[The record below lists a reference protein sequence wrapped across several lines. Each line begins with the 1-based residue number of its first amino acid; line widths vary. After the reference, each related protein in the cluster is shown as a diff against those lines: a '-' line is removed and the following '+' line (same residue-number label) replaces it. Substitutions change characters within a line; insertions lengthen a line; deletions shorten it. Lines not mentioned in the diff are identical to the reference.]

1 MKFSFALTSSSD
13 RISSLEPHPHLKFSI
28 VELEMISLCSMRI
41 ENNEIRI
48 RILGTVGWKRR
59 KSIERKVFSFSFL
72 GCSVFLEIVLLRG
85 NFLEEINKKKFHFII
100 NAKLYIMF
108 RIISGGFILVEIIHV
123 QRRRPTLHVE
133 IRARDIICLILIVQ

>member
-1 MKFSFALTSSSD
+1 
-13 RISSLEPHPHLKFSI
+13 
-28 VELEMISLCSMRI
+28 MRI

-59 KSIERKVFSFSFL
+59 KSIERKVFSYSFL
-72 GCSVFLEIVLLRG
+72 GCSVFFEIVLLRG